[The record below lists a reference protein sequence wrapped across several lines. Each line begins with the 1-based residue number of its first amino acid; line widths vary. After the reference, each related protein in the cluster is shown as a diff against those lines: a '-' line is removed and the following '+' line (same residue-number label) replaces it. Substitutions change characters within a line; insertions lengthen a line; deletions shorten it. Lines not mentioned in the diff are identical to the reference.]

1 MGYAVRGFVGLCWIV
16 LMAYWLLAARSAKGT
31 LRPAP
36 RWSGPGARIALVAVV
51 VAIAGLLHAHGRGQP
66 ILGERSAALEVL
78 GMLLCATGVALAIWA
93 RVHIGRNW
101 GMPMSLREGHELVTS
116 GPYARVRHPIYS
128 GVLLTMLGSA
138 LAVDAG
144 WLVAFAV
151 FGAYF
156 YASARTEERD
166 LCAQF
171 PAAYPEYRRCTKRLI
186 PFVL

>member
-1 MGYAVRGFVGLCWIV
+1 MGYVATRFVGLCWIV
-16 LMAYWLLAARSAKGT
+16 LGAYWLIAARSAKKT

-36 RWSGPGARIALVAVV
+36 RWSGPAVRITLAAVV
-51 VAIAGLLHAHGRGQP
+51 VAGAGLWHVHRRGSP
-66 ILGERSAALEVL
+66 LLAERSAALEVL
-78 GMLLCATGVALAIWA
+78 GMLLCAAGVALAIWA

-128 GVLLTMLGSA
+128 AVLLTMLGSA

-144 WLVAFAV
+144 WLAAFVV

-166 LCAQF
+166 LCVQF
-171 PAAYPEYRRCTKRLI
+171 PAAYPEYLRRTKRLI